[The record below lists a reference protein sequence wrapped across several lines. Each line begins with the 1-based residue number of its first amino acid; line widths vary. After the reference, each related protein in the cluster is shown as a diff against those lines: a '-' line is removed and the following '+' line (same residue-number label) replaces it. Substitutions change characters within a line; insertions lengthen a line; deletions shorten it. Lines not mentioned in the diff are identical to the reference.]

1 MYVCSMILGE
11 SEPAQCLEVDV
22 SIFVCL
28 FVCLF
33 IYLSIYLF
41 LSFYLV
47 N

>member
-1 MYVCSMILGE
+1 MYVCSMMLGE
-11 SEPAQCLEVDV
+11 SEPAQCLEVGV

-28 FVCLF
+28 FFCLF